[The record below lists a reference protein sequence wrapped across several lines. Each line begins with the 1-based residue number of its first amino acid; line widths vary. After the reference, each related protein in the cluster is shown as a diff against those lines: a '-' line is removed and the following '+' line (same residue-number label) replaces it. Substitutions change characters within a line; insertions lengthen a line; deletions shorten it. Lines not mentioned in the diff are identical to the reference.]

1 MCCRD
6 IFEPDRA
13 PEAQP
18 GLPLP
23 LTDMPLTTPVRKA
36 PCPGSFPISCAS
48 CILPVPQSNWFHHY
62 ASQQNYSNKSHPP
75 ETKKGTPHPCYYKA
89 YLPQPFLP
97 HCISKCNLCV
107 ALHSM
112 WCPLPTG
119 CAYMWLINYWQSH
132 LPNGGCPVFSQLM
145 LFRLLEPSCIS
156 GMNRNDQNRNKVIYA
171 RATIECL

>member
-1 MCCRD
+1 MISLSLLGPQRPSQDFLCPSQICLSLPQSGRLPAQVVPPSAVQAAFYLSLSLTGFNTLPASK
-6 IFEPDRA
+6 IIQTSPILLRQKRA
-13 PEAQP
+13 P
-18 GLPLP
+18 
-23 LTDMPLTTPVRKA
+23 
-36 PCPGSFPISCAS
+36 
-48 CILPVPQSNWFHHY
+48 
-62 ASQQNYSNKSHPP
+62 
-75 ETKKGTPHPCYYKA
+75 PHPCCYKA

-107 ALHSM
+107 ALHGM

-145 LFRLLEPSCIS
+145 LFRLLAPSCIS
-156 GMNRNDQNRNKVIYA
+156 GMNRNDQNRNKLIYA